1 MTTAKSGQVT
11 HEEIAYIGEIG
22 HDRLDSHIR
31 DDHND
36 PHRAALEDIDP
47 DQKVSKSTW
56 AAVFFLGFTFQPSLS
71 FAILLIFPILE
82 PISIELQGSTTDVNW
97 MASGWSLAGS
107 IAFAIAGHFRRRYV
121 LLFGQALLVLGHIIG
136 ATAHSVNQG
145 IAAMVS
151 KFEWTVKTLEGLT
164 LNKVILGFGTGTT
177 FVLYPGIT
185 ELLPNKYR

>member
-22 HDRLDSHIR
+22 HERLDLHIR
-31 DDHND
+31 DDHSD

-71 FAILLIFPILE
+71 FTTLLIFPILE
-82 PISIELQGSTTDVNW
+82 PISIELQSSTTNVNW

-107 IAFAIAGHFRRRYV
+107 IAFAIAGQPSDYFRRRYV
-121 LLFGQALLVLGHIIG
+121 LLFGQALLVLGHTIG
-136 ATAHSVNQG
+136 ATAHSVDQG
-145 IAAMVS
+145 IVAMVS
-151 KFEWTVKTLEGLT
+151 KFE
-164 LNKVILGFGTGTT
+164 
-177 FVLYPGIT
+177 
-185 ELLPNKYR
+185 